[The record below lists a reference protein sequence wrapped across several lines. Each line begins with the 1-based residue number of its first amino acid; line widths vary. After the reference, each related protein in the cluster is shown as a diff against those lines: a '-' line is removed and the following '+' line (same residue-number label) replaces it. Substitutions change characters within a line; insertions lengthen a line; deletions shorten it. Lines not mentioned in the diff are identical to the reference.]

1 MRHPDIVFKPKFR
14 INGHDLRYPIVYTT
28 TRQFFFGHLN
38 GLRMQKSGGQCCC
51 LARLGFGFLA
61 GVVALK
67 PWLLLRGRR
76 CTLHHLLTWN
86 TKPAGHA
93 CLFDGP
99 MTTQCDIFLSSVSCW
114 LFLYIRIYVN
124 LDMTFWTREYLSH
137 RYLSL
142 LCVFSRNM
150 LETRQMW
157 N

>member
-114 LFLYIRIYVN
+114 LFLSMVFHQ
-124 LDMTFWTREYLSH
+124 TFSFS
-137 RYLSL
+137 LSL
-142 LCVFSRNM
+142 SLSLSPRDFSHNLRASH
-150 LETRQMW
+150 LV
-157 N
+157 